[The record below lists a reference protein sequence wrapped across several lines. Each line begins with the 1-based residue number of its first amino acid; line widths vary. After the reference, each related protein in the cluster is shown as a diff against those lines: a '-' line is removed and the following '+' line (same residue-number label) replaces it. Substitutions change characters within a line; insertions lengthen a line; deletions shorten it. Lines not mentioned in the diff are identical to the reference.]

1 MNDDDFT
8 GIVRS
13 GSQHSVSVSEHTGN
27 AKTPKNIVASHE
39 EETEARKR
47 AFEQKTLAELE
58 AQKALAAALAEHTE
72 HIASDDGGDE
82 ANIQK
87 IAADKAAQNRQAI
100 PEAGTA
106 APNVQSVS
114 TDVIDAN
121 IQNVG
126 TDNIQANIQNIGTD
140 KGIQDNRQ
148 GVPTDVIAP
157 NRQNVG
163 SGNIAANN
171 QNINGEKAIEAN
183 RQGIPTDAIAP
194 NRQNVGGGNIA
205 ANNQSIDGE
214 KAIEANRQ
222 NIPTNVIAANVQ
234 EVAIDGIAANNQTLG
249 TSSFSA
255 NNQALEQDAVG
266 VNRQGID
273 NGPVAAPNLQG
284 LPADESIN
292 NRQTLPDDANAN
304 NRQSIPGNASPSN
317 EQGIAKLAIQDNK
330 QPLPQENLAANHQT
344 LETPAGIGPN
354 NQAIAAEAAILNR
367 QAAPEDAPP
376 GINRQ
381 GVDNGKIESHFE
393 QLPSETVERKKV
405 DFPTGGGTSGAAPST
420 ASATQA
426 STVKPKV
433 APASARRA
441 PVTEAEKQ
449 QAKLKREQINDAFH
463 GRLAGIKH
471 NVEALNSRLTDFEE
485 KVHKEDATLD
495 KGNPDDFE
503 VNLD

>member
-47 AFEQKTLAELE
+47 AFEQKTRAELE
-58 AQKALAAALAEHTE
+58 AKKALAAALAEHTE
-72 HIASDDGGDE
+72 HIDSDDGGDE

-100 PEAGTA
+100 AEGGTT
-106 APNVQSVS
+106 APNVQNVS

-126 TDNIQANIQNIGTD
+126 TDTTQANIQSIAADKGIAANVQNVSVDVIAPNQQKLEAD

-148 GVPTDVIAP
+148 GIPTDVIAP

-163 SGNIAANN
+163 SGN
-171 QNINGEKAIEAN
+171 
-183 RQGIPTDAIAP
+183 T
-194 NRQNVGGGNIA
+194 A
-205 ANNQSIDGE
+205 ANNQSIDNE

-234 EVAIDGIAANNQTLG
+234 DIAINGIAANKQALG

-266 VNRQGID
+266 VNRQGVD
-273 NGPVAAPNLQG
+273 NGPAAAANLQG
-284 LPADESIN
+284 LPTDEPII
-292 NRQTLPDDANAN
+292 NRQALPSDANAD
-304 NRQSIPGNASPSN
+304 NRQSIAGNASQSN

-330 QPLPQENLAANHQT
+330 QPLPQDNLAANTQA

-354 NQAIAAEAAILNR
+354 NQAIAAETAILNR
-367 QAAPEDAPP
+367 QAAPEDTPP

-381 GVDNGKIESHFE
+381 GVDSGKIESHFE

-405 DFPTGGGTSGAAPST
+405 DFPTASSTNGAAPSA
-420 ASATQA
+420 ASAAKA
-426 STVKPKV
+426 STTKPQVKPVLVKH
-433 APASARRA
+433 A